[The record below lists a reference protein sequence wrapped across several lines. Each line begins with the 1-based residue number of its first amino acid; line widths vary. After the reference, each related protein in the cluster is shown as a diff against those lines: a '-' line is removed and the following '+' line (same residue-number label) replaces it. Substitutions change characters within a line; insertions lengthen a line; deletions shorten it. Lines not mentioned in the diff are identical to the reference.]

1 MRALK
6 GFLCIRGAVLVP
18 SWARG
23 AGDGLGAGQ
32 VAAWARAH
40 ARMPLPSV
48 VAVLW
53 QRAGSAHGQ
62 MIPVLLGCRKWLR
75 SCHWLHLWRTSGSLI
90 TAAVVTWRRFQKG
103 LLRRAEQGGQ
113 GGQSKT
119 TMKQTTRREASPA
132 MSWRTTGSGT
142 GASLAGSP
150 AKSHGFGGGASLPRV
165 GGVTSFF
172 ANQAGFCYIFS
183 PLVPFCNKDWC
194 GGNVF
199 IFKTLSMHP
208 CKVTNLASAV
218 YFYQ

>member
-1 MRALK
+1 
-6 GFLCIRGAVLVP
+6 
-18 SWARG
+18 
-23 AGDGLGAGQ
+23 
-32 VAAWARAH
+32 
-40 ARMPLPSV
+40 
-48 VAVLW
+48 
-53 QRAGSAHGQ
+53 

-103 LLRRAEQGGQ
+103 LPRRAGQGSQ

-119 TMKQTTRREASPA
+119 TMKQITRPEASPA

-150 AKSHGFGGGASLPRV
+150 AKSHGFGGVASLPRV

-183 PLVPFCNKDWC
+183 PLVPFVIKIDVEGVCLSLKHFPCTPAKWQTWP
-194 GGNVF
+194 VLY
-199 IFKTLSMHP
+199 IFTSSHP
-208 CKVTNLASAV
+208 KKVCQISKIHI
-218 YFYQ
+218 